1 MHMNKIGRVLKV
13 VGYVLLSYS
22 ISKFNDVTHLCD
34 ECFIENWFALI
45 RGKQTGVLG
54 IFILLVAELLS
65 LKK

>member
-1 MHMNKIGRVLKV
+1 MHMNKISKVFKV
-13 VGYVLLSYS
+13 VGFGLVIYS

-45 RGKQTGVLG
+45 RGKQAGVLG
-54 IFILLVAELLS
+54 IFILLVAELLN